1 MIFSLLC
8 MAFLFSFAACS
19 EAGSLTWKKILLII
33 AHKDFQEKE
42 YTVPRKI
49 FETEGATVEVASSS
63 KDLAKGT
70 FGMAVKPDMAL
81 QDVNVSKYNAI
92 VFIGGAGA
100 EEYYTNKYAHTIAQK
115 AYRSNKVVGAIC
127 IAPVTLANAGVL
139 RGKKATVWSSEA
151 ENIKRGGAIYTGK
164 AVEQD
169 GKIITANGPHVA
181 GTFANLIV
189 IELKK

>member
-1 MIFSLLC
+1 

-19 EAGSLTWKKILLII
+19 EAGSLTGKKILLII

-42 YTVPRKI
+42 YSVPRKI

-63 KDLAKGT
+63 KEMAKGI
-70 FGMAVKPDMAL
+70 FGMAIKPDMAL
-81 QDVNVSKYNAI
+81 QDVNANKYNAI
-92 VFIGGAGA
+92 VFVGGPGA
-100 EEYYTNKYAHTIAQK
+100 EEYFINKYAHTIAQK

-139 RGKKATVWSSEA
+139 RGKKATVSSGAA
-151 ENIKRGGAIYTGK
+151 EELKRGGAIYTGK

-189 IELKK
+189 AELKK